1 MKNLAIFTIPKKMMD
16 FFEVTGGLRLD
27 SVLKGTPPRKGGPT
41 TRRELKKS
49 PSSLDQEGLCKGLTK
64 SMEIQQFPLW
74 DKIKNKR
81 IPLSFDLEITARCNL
96 NCRHCYINLP
106 AGDRDARNRELTA
119 AEIMG
124 IARQAVDMGALW
136 CLITGGEP
144 LLRPDF
150 AEIYVGLK
158 RLGLLVSVFTNAT
171 LINQEHVRLFKKYPP
186 RDIEVTVYGIT
197 KKTWEAVTRRPDSFD
212 SFMNGL
218 DSLAAEGVPI
228 RLKTM
233 AIQSNLHEQNEIATF
248 CRART
253 KDFFRFDP
261 QLHLRFDGNPVRND
275 EIRAERLTPEQIV
288 TLEAAD
294 EQRMN
299 AMCKERD
306 TLINEEFTH
315 YNDDRLFHCGT
326 GNSSFNVS
334 YDGRFRLCSP
344 LWAEG
349 TTYDLKTGTL
359 AEAWND
365 FVPMVRDLR
374 SRRKE
379 FLETCST
386 CALLNLCMWC
396 PAHAHLETGELDG
409 STFYFCQVAHK
420 RAENL
425 KKQR

>member
-1 MKNLAIFTIPKKMMD
+1 
-16 FFEVTGGLRLD
+16 
-27 SVLKGTPPRKGGPT
+27 
-41 TRRELKKS
+41 
-49 PSSLDQEGLCKGLTK
+49 
-64 SMEIQQFPLW
+64 
-74 DKIKNKR
+74 
-81 IPLSFDLEITARCNL
+81 
-96 NCRHCYINLP
+96 
-106 AGDRDARNRELTA
+106 
-119 AEIMG
+119 
-124 IARQAVDMGALW
+124 
-136 CLITGGEP
+136 
-144 LLRPDF
+144 
-150 AEIYVGLK
+150 
-158 RLGLLVSVFTNAT
+158 
-171 LINQEHVRLFKKYPP
+171 
-186 RDIEVTVYGIT
+186 VTVYGVT
-197 KKTWEAVTRRPDSFD
+197 KKTWEAVTRRPGSFAL
-212 SFMNGL
+212 FMNGL
-218 DSLAAEGVPI
+218 DSLTAEGVPI

-233 AIQSNLHEQNEIATF
+233 AVQSNLDEQNEIAAF

-288 TLEAAD
+288 ALEAAD
-294 EQRMN
+294 AQRMN
-299 AMCKERD
+299 AMCRERD
-306 TLINEEFTH
+306 ILINEDLTN

-326 GNSSFNVS
+326 GNSSFTVS

-359 AEAWND
+359 AEAWDD

-386 CALLNLCMWC
+386 CSLVNLCMWC

-409 STFYFCQVAHK
+409 STPYFCQVAHK